1 MRLESVRRGTG
12 IKRLLLPVMS
22 WKVDARVPDVVRT
35 LIHRPAFF
43 GKGYNAWIQA
53 LYPLPKN
60 AGRWIRVRTTS
71 GTRASTFQ
79 LITGRSR
86 RLIPV
91 PRRTDSSLIACL
103 LQER

>member
-22 WKVDARVPDVVRT
+22 WKVRARVPDVVRT

-53 LYPLPKN
+53 VMRGPSQWTVWERELF
-60 AGRWIRVRTTS
+60 ASFTS
-71 GTRASTFQ
+71 RCNDCVF
-79 LITGRSR
+79 
-86 RLIPV
+86 
-91 PRRTDSSLIACL
+91 
-103 LQER
+103 

>member
-22 WKVDARVPDVVRT
+22 WKVHARVPDVVRT

-53 LYPLPKN
+53 VMRGPSKWSVWERELFASFTSRCN
-60 AGRWIRVRTTS
+60 ACV
-71 GTRASTFQ
+71 F
-79 LITGRSR
+79 
-86 RLIPV
+86 
-91 PRRTDSSLIACL
+91 
-103 LQER
+103 